1 MSLKKKKRTI
11 GLAPGTLTYIGEKQ
25 AAKAEIQVINYS
37 PEHYEENK
45 VETIAACRAY
55 LNSQSVTW
63 ININGVNDLDTI
75 KNLGDHFKI
84 HPLVLEDAVNTTH
97 RPKSDVYDDYIYFL
111 LKMLYHDPAQNVIQ
125 HEQVSLILGADY
137 VISLQE
143 EEGDVFDPVR
153 ARIKSGSGR
162 IRKRG
167 SDYLV
172 YALIDTI
179 VDHYFKI
186 LEELVEKIEDLQDQ
200 VITDPG
206 KDTLDVI
213 QQLKHEML
221 FVRRSVWPLRDIIT
235 SLIRDE
241 SQLIDE
247 NITLYLRDVH
257 DHTLQVIDT
266 VESIRDMLSGLLD
279 VYLSSVSNRM
289 NEVMKVLTIIATI
302 FIPLTFIAGIY
313 GMNFNYMP
321 ELNWRWSY
329 PALWLVMLT
338 ILAIMIVWLKR
349 RKWF

>member
-1 MSLKKKKRTI
+1 
-11 GLAPGTLTYIGEKQ
+11 
-25 AAKAEIQVINYS
+25 
-37 PEHYEENK
+37 
-45 VETIAACRAY
+45 
-55 LNSQSVTW
+55 
-63 ININGVNDLDTI
+63 
-75 KNLGDHFKI
+75 
-84 HPLVLEDAVNTTH
+84 
-97 RPKSDVYDDYIYFL
+97 VYDDYIYFV
-111 LKMLYHDPAQNVIQ
+111 LKTLYIDPASHEFQ
-125 HEQVSLILGADY
+125 HEQISLILGAGY

-143 EEGDVFDPVR
+143 MEGDVFEPVR
-153 ARIKSGSGR
+153 ARIKGGSGL

-167 SDYLV
+167 SDYLA
-172 YALIDTI
+172 YALLDTI
-179 VDHYFKI
+179 VDHYFKS

-206 KDTLDVI
+206 KEILNVI

-221 FVRRSVWPLRDIIT
+221 FVRRSVWPLREIIT

-241 SQLIDE
+241 SRLIDE
-247 NITLYLRDVH
+247 KITIYLRDLY

-321 ELNWRWSY
+321 ELNWKWSY
-329 PALWLVMLT
+329 PVLWLVMLA
-338 ILAIMIVWLKR
+338 ILAVMIVWLKR